1 MENEMTMVANRSGRD
16 AALWNGNL
24 YLADGRVI
32 QYSGVAP
39 MWTESGEEPK
49 NHVAICEHVFE
60 AQRKERERFEWLAAE
75 ERKEREG
82 REAREAAREAERQRR
97 IASPEYRRQQEQNA
111 AAMKRL
117 FNSIFNSFSS
127 R

>member
-1 MENEMTMVANRSGRD
+1 MDLETTMMVNRSGRN
-16 AALWNGNL
+16 AGLWNGNL

-32 QYSGVAP
+32 QHQAVAQ
-39 MWTESGEEPK
+39 MWEESGEDTDDHEEIMV
-49 NHVAICEHVFE
+49 HILA
-60 AQRKERERFEWLAAE
+60 AQRKEQGRIDWLAAE